1 MLSGRRPMDQGAKRP
16 GIPPGGDASI
26 TAGVTSKGIREQ
38 LGRILQ
44 SPLFAAAEKRRLLLR
59 FLVERF
65 LEGRGDGLKEYEV
78 GRGVFGRPAS
88 YDPRL
93 DPIVRVQVSNLR
105 SKLREYYA
113 GDGKND
119 PVLIEFPR
127 GYVPRIE
134 RRPILHILKSNK
146 SSIQAIH
153 SAHTPHEGHKRAAK
167 TVAVLPFLDLSPGGD
182 QEYFC
187 DGVTEEIINA
197 LSQIKQ
203 VSVVARTS
211 AFQFKGTHV
220 DVRQIGTQLNAQA
233 VLEGSIRKEG
243 DLLRVLARLTSV
255 ETGYVLW
262 SASFDRKIQDVSAV
276 QEEVAKAIIKTLN
289 IRSSRSQQQRLSR
302 RTYKANAELYDQ
314 YLRGRFYWNRRTEE
328 ALRMGASIFQQ
339 IIAQDPAYAPAY
351 SGLADCYLSLG
362 LSDTDAPKDVMPKAS
377 AAAKRAL
384 ELDDTLAEAYT
395 SLGSVKASYDWEWTE
410 ARKMFQRAIH
420 LNPGYATAHH
430 YYAIFSLSPTGRLQ
444 DAIDELHQAITLDPL
459 SLTVNTDTALL
470 AYFAGRPDDAIAQC
484 RKTIDLDP
492 SFFRPYWLLGLAY
505 AQSGI
510 YPEAIR
516 NLEKVRELAGGT
528 TFMAQT
534 LAGLAHVHAIS
545 GKHDEARKYIQEL
558 ESRAC
563 QEYMSPFW
571 IAMSHVALNQ
581 RKQVFTWLERACDMR
596 DPWLFVL
603 PNLPIAAP
611 LESDHRYRSF
621 LHRINIARNFMTA
634 PG

>member
-1 MLSGRRPMDQGAKRP
+1 MNQGAKRP
-16 GIPPGGDASI
+16 GVPPGDDATI
-26 TAGVTSKGIREQ
+26 TNGVTNKGIREQ
-38 LGRILQ
+38 LDRILR
-44 SPLFAAAEKRRLLLR
+44 SPLFATAEKRRLLLC
-59 FLVERF
+59 FLVERS
-65 LEGRGDGLKEYEV
+65 LEGRGEGLKEYEV
-78 GRGVFGRPAS
+78 GREVFGRPAS

-134 RRPILHILKSNK
+134 RRPVLHVLKSNK
-146 SSIQAIH
+146 PSIQAIR
-153 SAHTPHEGHKRAAK
+153 STRASRAEEKRAAK

-197 LSQIKQ
+197 LSQIRQ

-211 AFQFKGTHV
+211 AFQFKGTSV
-220 DVRQIGTQLNAQA
+220 DVRQIGAQLNAQA

-255 ETGYVLW
+255 ESGYVLW

-289 IRSSRSQQQRLSR
+289 IRFGRSQQQRLSR
-302 RTYKANAELYDQ
+302 RTYKANVELYDL

-339 IIAQDPAYAPAY
+339 IIAQDDSYAPAF

-362 LSDTDAPKDVMPKAS
+362 LSDTDAPKDVMPKAR

-395 SLGSVKASYDWEWTE
+395 SLGSVEASYNWEW
-410 ARKMFQRAIH
+410 AGAQKMFQHAIH

-430 YYAIFSLSPTGRLQ
+430 YYAIFSLSPTGSLQ
-444 DAIDELHQAITLDPL
+444 EAIDELHQAITLDPL

-492 SFFRPYWLLGLAY
+492 SFFRPYWLLGLAC

-516 NLEKVRELAGGT
+516 SFERVRELAGGK
-528 TFMAQT
+528 TFMAPA
-534 LAGLAHVHAIS
+534 LAGLAYVYALA
-545 GKHDEARKYIQEL
+545 GKHDEARKCIQEL
-558 ESRAC
+558 ESRAS
-563 QEYMSPFW
+563 QEYVSPFW
-571 IAMSHVALNQ
+571 VAMAHVGLNQ
-581 RKQVFTWLERACDMR
+581 RKQVFAWLERACDMH
-596 DPWLFVL
+596 DPWFFVL

-621 LHRINIARNFMTA
+621 LHKINIARNFMAA
-634 PG
+634 PV